1 MHTMKIRHLLSAAFI
16 TSAFILCGI
25 NWPLHVATV
34 FCILGILFA
43 LFLLKLFRDL
53 REEAK
58 DYREEFD
65 L

>member
-1 MHTMKIRHLLSAAFI
+1 MTPRHIILAGLLTAAL
-16 TSAFILCGI
+16 ILCGI